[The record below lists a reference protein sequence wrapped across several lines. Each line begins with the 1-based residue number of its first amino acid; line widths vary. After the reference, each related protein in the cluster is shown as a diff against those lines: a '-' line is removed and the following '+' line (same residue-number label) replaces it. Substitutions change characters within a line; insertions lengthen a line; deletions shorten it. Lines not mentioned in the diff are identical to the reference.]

1 MLTPEDLQAFMEQHN
16 IPGEILFLEQPTL
29 TVNDAARA
37 LGVAPEQIVKSVLF
51 TIKDLR
57 VLAMTSG
64 TQLIDQRALAARFGV
79 GRKRVRLAPP
89 PVVLE
94 ATGYPVGS
102 VPPFGHATPL
112 TLLIDPGVLEHEVV
126 YAGGGAHNAMLRI
139 SPAEIVRVTQAE
151 TLPLHQTTA

>member
-1 MLTPEDLQAFMEQHN
+1 MLTPEDLQAFMERHS

-29 TVNDAARA
+29 TVEEAARA

-51 TIKDLR
+51 TIKELR

-64 TQLIDQRALAARFGV
+64 TRLIDRRALAARFGV
-79 GRKRVRLAPP
+79 GRKRVRLAQP

-112 TLLIDPGVLEHEVV
+112 TLVIDPGVLEHAVV
-126 YAGGGAHNAMLRI
+126 FAGGGAHNAMLRI
-139 SPAEIVRVTQAE
+139 SPAEIMRVTGAE
-151 TLPLHQTTA
+151 TLPLHQISA

>member
-1 MLTPEDLQAFMEQHN
+1 MLTPEDLQAFMERHN

-57 VLAMTSG
+57 VLALTSG
-64 TQLIDQRALAARFGV
+64 TQLIDRRAIAAHLGV

-112 TLLIDPGVLEHEVV
+112 TLLIDPGVLEHPLVF
-126 YAGGGAHNAMLRI
+126 AGGGAHNAMLRI
-139 SPAEIVRVTQAE
+139 TPTEIVRVTQAE
-151 TLPLHQTTA
+151 TLPLHQPKA